1 MSIIMTIEGRLRFM
15 RFITVT
21 ELKQK
26 ATQIISEIESTKEEV
41 VVTKNGKPVALIQF
55 ISNNAFALKE
65 SAKGKGVKH
74 GKAEK

>member
-1 MSIIMTIEGRLRFM
+1 MRFM

-26 ATQIISEIESTKEEV
+26 ATQIISEVESTKEEV

-65 SAKGKGVKH
+65 STQGKGVKH
-74 GKAEK
+74 GKAKK

>member
-1 MSIIMTIEGRLRFM
+1 M

-26 ATQIISEIESTKEEV
+26 ATQIISEVESTKEEV

-65 SAKGKGVKH
+65 SAQGKGVKH
-74 GKAEK
+74 GKAKK

>member
-1 MSIIMTIEGRLRFM
+1 MRLM

-26 ATQIISEIESTKEEV
+26 ATQIISEVESTKEEV

-65 SAKGKGVKH
+65 SAQGKGVKH
-74 GKAEK
+74 GKAKK

>member
-1 MSIIMTIEGRLRFM
+1 M

-26 ATQIISEIESTKEEV
+26 ATQVISEIESTKEEV
-41 VVTKNGKPVALIQF
+41 VVTKNGKPVALIQS

-65 SAKGKGVKH
+65 SAQGKGVKH
-74 GKAEK
+74 GKAKK

>member
-1 MSIIMTIEGRLRFM
+1 MRFM

-26 ATQIISEIESTKEEV
+26 ATQVISEIESTKEEV
-41 VVTKNGKPVALIQF
+41 VVTKNGKPVALIKF

-65 SAKGKGVKH
+65 SAQGKGVKH
-74 GKAEK
+74 GKAKK

>member
-1 MSIIMTIEGRLRFM
+1 M

-26 ATQIISEIESTKEEV
+26 ATQIISEVESTKEEI

-55 ISNNAFALKE
+55 ISNHAFALKE
-65 SAKGKGVKH
+65 SAQAKGVKH
-74 GKAEK
+74 GKAKR